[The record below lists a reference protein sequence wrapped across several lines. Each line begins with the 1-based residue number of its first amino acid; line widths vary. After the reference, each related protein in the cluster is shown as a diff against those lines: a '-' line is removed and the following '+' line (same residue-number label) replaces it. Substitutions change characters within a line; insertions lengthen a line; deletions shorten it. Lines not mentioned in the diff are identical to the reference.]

1 MAKNKFGS
9 YPLPAWL
16 QSYMERNIGRRPIWN
31 FPHIPDSPEG
41 LSFEM
46 LDFENR
52 HHILEMFGNDP
63 DPWVDERFKD
73 PQQLYEYV
81 AHLRIVMPYTGKRG
95 GADWLVSKEREY
107 VGLLHAF
114 EFSRENFGYNHRKC
128 AMGFAFA
135 ENHRG
140 AGLPLR
146 AVQYFQEFLFR
157 KMDRL
162 YLTASVKRGNLR
174 SIAFLKKLGFRE
186 TRLDWEAEH
195 PGKEPP
201 EEVYLE
207 NFRSPQARGRVRNY
221 WKRMEEK
228 YRT

>member
-52 HHILEMFGNDP
+52 HHILEMFGNDS

-73 PQQLYEYV
+73 PQQLYDYV
-81 AHLRIVMPYTGKRG
+81 AHLRIVMPYS
-95 GADWLVSKEREY
+95 D
-107 VGLLHAF
+107 
-114 EFSRENFGYNHRKC
+114 
-128 AMGFAFA
+128 
-135 ENHRG
+135 
-140 AGLPLR
+140 
-146 AVQYFQEFLFR
+146 
-157 KMDRL
+157 
-162 YLTASVKRGNLR
+162 NLR

>member
-16 QSYMERNIGRRPIWN
+16 QSYMERNIGRRPVWN
-31 FPHIPDSPEG
+31 FPLIPDSPEG
-41 LSFEM
+41 LSFDI

-52 HHILEMFGNDP
+52 HHILEMFENDP

-95 GADWLVSKEREY
+95 GADWLVRKDREY
-107 VGLLHAF
+107 IGLLHAF

-128 AMGFAFA
+128 AVGFAFA
-135 ENHRG
+135 EPYRG
-140 AGLPLR
+140 TGLPFR
-146 AVQYFQEFLFR
+146 TVQYFQDFLFR

-162 YLTASVKRGNLR
+162 CLMASVKRGNRR
-174 SIAFLKKLGFRE
+174 SIAFLKKLGFE
-186 TRLDWEAEH
+186 ELSLDEKEEQD

-201 EEVYLE
+201 KEVFMEKY
-207 NFRSPQARGRVRNY
+207 RSPQARGRIRNY

-228 YRT
+228 YG